1 MNKYKLIK
9 VLMEKLKINYYEY
22 NVKSNTLNIYEDI
35 PVKTLLTIK
44 KILNN
49 TYINVNQK
57 G

>member
-22 NVKSNTLNIYEDI
+22 NIKSNTLNIYEDI

>member
-1 MNKYKLIK
+1 
-9 VLMEKLKINYYEY
+9 MEKLKINYYEY

-49 TYINVNQK
+49 TYININQK

>member
-22 NVKSNTLNIYEDI
+22 NIKSNTLNIYEDI

-44 KILNN
+44 KFLNN